1 MDGIAEISGCPLK
14 QPPGVAILS
23 MTAAVD
29 PIVEIRQSAPQLPV
43 NEHDVGETQS
53 DQLCID
59 GAVIK
64 PKTRG
69 KNI

>member
-1 MDGIAEISGCPLK
+1 
-14 QPPGVAILS
+14 